1 MRFYYITW
9 VDYEGM
15 NRCKLFRNKKEAAK
29 ALTELK
35 REQEDFTSSYV
46 SEKPEIA
53 VLEKFNKD
61 SIVKFVNDIG

>member
-15 NRCKLFRNKKEAAK
+15 NRCKLFRNKKEAVK

-35 REQEDFTSSYV
+35 REEEADGASYL
-46 SEKPEIA
+46 SDIYTI
-53 VLEKFNKD
+53 VLEKPNKD
-61 SIVKFVNDIG
+61 SIVEFVNQIA